1 MEEMDAINNPED
13 LSMGS
18 RKIPFARV
26 LYIEQDDFR
35 EDPPKKFFRLAPGQE
50 VRLRY
55 AYIIKCENVIKDDKT
70 GEVLELHCTY
80 DPETKSGSPQSSR
93 MVKGTI
99 HWVSAAH
106 AIEAEVRLYDRLF
119 VKPNPDDTKDGSDF
133 RDYLNPTSL
142 ELLRSCKVEPSLA
155 GAVPGSRYQF
165 ERLGYFCVDSVDS
178 TPEKLIFNR
187 TVSLRDTWAKI
198 AKAQGK

>member
-13 LSMGS
+13 LSRGS
-18 RKIPFARV
+18 RKVPFSRV

-70 GEVLELHCTY
+70 GEIIELHCTY
-80 DPETKSGSPQSSR
+80 DPETKSGSPKSGR

-133 RDYLNPTSL
+133 R
-142 ELLRSCKVEPSLA
+142 ELCKPQL
-155 GAVPGSRYQF
+155 F
-165 ERLGYFCVDSVDS
+165 
-178 TPEKLIFNR
+178 
-187 TVSLRDTWAKI
+187 RDPDVM
-198 AKAQGK
+198 QD